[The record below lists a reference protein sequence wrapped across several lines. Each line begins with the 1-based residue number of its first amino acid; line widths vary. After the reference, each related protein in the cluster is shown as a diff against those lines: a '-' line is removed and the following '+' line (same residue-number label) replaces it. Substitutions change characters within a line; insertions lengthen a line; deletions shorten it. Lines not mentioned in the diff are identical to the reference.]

1 MSKTLMKID
10 PVPEP
15 SPRQKEKEQNYK
27 DDADDAKSSPTI
39 ISTAIP
45 IITAA
50 ADPKEQYQQDNE

>member
-1 MSKTLMKID
+1 MKID